1 MFIKRNI
8 EDLIKK
14 CSKEFACIT
23 IYGARQVGKSTV
35 LDMVFENKYE
45 KITLDDTRIKELA
58 KNNPKLFL
66 ETYGWPL
73 IIDEIQK
80 APELLSEIKIIID
93 KQKLYWNKNDL
104 PYELMYILTGSNQFE
119 LQEVVSESLAGRTAI
134 LNMASLSYNEIV
146 KNETHSTFNP
156 DINTLKEKEKKFKPV
171 YRTRKEIFEDIF
183 RGGMPEYIARKKDR
197 DIFFSSYINTYL
209 EKDVRKLVSADNETT
224 FLRFLEYIALRTAC
238 QIDYSDIANSIGV
251 DARTI
256 KRWISILSTSGIIK
270 LLEPYMKNTSD
281 RIVKTPKLY
290 FMDTGLCAYLCK
302 WPNAEMLEKGVMGG
316 AFYETYV
323 VSEIIKS
330 YYNNNSYF
338 NLPLYYYRDKD
349 QKEVDLIIE
358 TIEGIYPIEIKKGI
372 NPVNSKKNFNILSK
386 YKKTILR
393 GLVIDSC
400 DKLLPINENVYY
412 CPISLIGL

>member
-1 MFIKRNI
+1 MLINRHI
-8 EDLIKK
+8 ADLIKK

-23 IYGARQVGKSTV
+23 IYGARQVGKST
-35 LDMVFENKYE
+35 LLQMIFGDKYQ
-45 KITLDDTRIKELA
+45 IVTLDNIENRELA
-58 KNNPKLFL
+58 KKNPKLFL
-66 ETYGWPL
+66 ETFSWPI

-80 APELLSEIKIIID
+80 VPELLSEIKIIID
-93 KQKLYWNKNDL
+93 KQKFYWNKNNL

-119 LQEVVSESLAGRTAI
+119 LQETVSESLAGRTVI
-134 LNMASLSYNEIV
+134 LNMASLSYNEING
-146 KNETHSTFNP
+146 KMMYSAFNP
-156 DINTLKEKEKKFKPV
+156 DINILKEKEKNYKPV

-183 RGGMPEYIARKKDR
+183 KGGMPEYIARKKDR
-197 DIFFSSYINTYL
+197 NKFFSSYIKTYL
-209 EKDVRKLVSADNETT
+209 EKDVRRLVSADNETT

-238 QIDYSDIANSIGV
+238 QIDYTDIANSIGI

-256 KRWISILSTSGIIK
+256 KRWISILSTSGIII
-270 LLEPYMKNTSD
+270 LLEPYMKNISD

-302 WPNAEMLEKGVMGG
+302 WPNAEMLEKGVMSG

-323 VSEIIKS
+323 VSEIVKS
-330 YYNNNSYF
+330 YYNFDSYVS
-338 NLPLYYYRDKD
+338 LPLYYYRDRD

-358 TIEGIYPIEIKKGI
+358 TIDGIYPIEIKKGI
-372 NPVNSKKNFNILSK
+372 NPVSSTKNFKVLSK
-386 YKKTILR
+386 YNKPILK

-400 DKLLPINENVYY
+400 ERIFPINEDVYY

>member
-8 EDLIKK
+8 EDLIKEY
-14 CSKEFACIT
+14 SNEFACLT

-35 LDMVFENKYE
+35 LDMIFGDSYRKV
-45 KITLDDTRIKELA
+45 TLDDIRDKNLA

-93 KQKLYWNKNDL
+93 KQKLFWNKNDL

-119 LQEVVSESLAGRTAI
+119 LQESVSESLAGRTAI
-134 LNMASLSYNEIV
+134 INMASLSYNEIV
-146 KNETHSTFNP
+146 ENKSYSAFNP
-156 DINTLKEKEKKFKPV
+156 DINVLKEKERKYQPE
-171 YRTRKEIFEDIF
+171 YRTRKKIFEDIF
-183 RGGMPEYIARKKDR
+183 KGGMPEYIAHNKDR
-197 DIFFSSYINTYL
+197 EKFFSSYINTYL
-209 EKDVRKLVSADNETT
+209 EKDIRKLVSVDNEVT
-224 FLRFLEYIALRTAC
+224 FVRFLEYIALRTAC
-238 QIDYSDIANSIGV
+238 QIDYSDVANAIGIDV
-251 DARTI
+251 RTV
-256 KRWISILSTSGIIK
+256 KRWISILSTSGIII
-270 LLEPYMKNTSD
+270 LLEPYMKNISD

-302 WPNAEMLEKGVMGG
+302 WPNAEMLEKGVMSG

-323 VSEIIKS
+323 VSEIVKS
-330 YYNNNSYF
+330 YYNNQSYYH
-338 NLPLYYYRDKD
+338 LPLYYYRDKD

-358 TIEGIYPIEIKKGI
+358 AIEGIYPIEIKKGI
-372 NPVNSKKNFNILSK
+372 NPVSSTKNFRVLSK
-386 YKKTILR
+386 YKKPILK

-400 DKLLPINENVYY
+400 ERIFPINEDVYY